1 MMSAQG
7 IGITTDEKQ
16 KESAEKNLADPF
28 DLFTK
33 PGIEQDH
40 VSKEEVKFRPSL
52 EVKDG
57 APIEFEIKTHG
68 QYLEGDSLQAEFF
81 LKIEN
86 ADGTTAVDATD
97 DVAPINAI
105 AATLWKNIKVSFR
118 NVSMLVSHLNF
129 YLIIYFSWKLMEQ
142 KLVLLPGPILLI
154 KHIWMY

>member
-16 KESAEKNLADPF
+16 KESPETNLADAF

-40 VSKEEVKFRPSL
+40 IGKEEVKFRPTL

-68 QYLEGDSLQAEFF
+68 NYMEGDSFQAEFF

-86 ADGTTAVDATD
+86 EAGAEMGPAD
-97 DVAPINAI
+97 DVAPINMI
-105 AATLWKNIKVSFR
+105 GATIWKNIKVSFR
-118 NVSMLVSHLNF
+118 SETIQIPHLNF
-129 YLIIYFSWKLMEQ
+129 I
-142 KLVLLPGPILLI
+142 
-154 KHIWMY
+154 